1 MGSGVV
7 PEKTVQAVAVR
18 PRWTS
23 LRGKKPPV
31 EGGGVE
37 IVWAESARG
46 QRSVAMIW
54 MTRGAGM
61 RRGKVVA
68 IPLRISFTSIRVQP
82 VDGLKQ
88 QS

>member
-31 EGGGVE
+31 EGGGVGM
-37 IVWAESARG
+37 VCAKDASG
-46 QRSVAMIW
+46 QRRVA
-54 MTRGAGM
+54 TAA
-61 RRGKVVA
+61 RRQGRDAA
-68 IPLRISFTSIRVQP
+68 IPFEFGFTSIRVQP

-88 QS
+88 QR

>member
-7 PEKTVQAVAVR
+7 PEKTVHAVAVR

-31 EGGGVE
+31 EGGGTGMDC
-37 IVWAESARG
+37 APDARG
-46 QRSVAMIW
+46 QRNVTTAAAKHAIAQG
-54 MTRGAGM
+54 RDA
-61 RRGKVVA
+61 A
-68 IPLRISFTSIRVQP
+68 IPFRIGFTSIRVQP